1 MASVAKKPCF
11 FHGGGLS
18 WWNYREV
25 GESLGQDY
33 HVIIPILDGHA
44 GSDREFISI
53 EENARGIIE
62 YIDSTCNGSVLLIG
76 GLSLGAQILLEML
89 AQRRDICKYAI
100 IESAL
105 IIPQRIINGCV
116 KPSVYMSYQ
125 MKETVKEWQI
135 QRK

>member
-1 MASVAKKPCF
+1 MF
-11 FHGGGLS
+11 FLHGGGLS

-116 KPSVYMSYQ
+116 EPSVYMSYQ